1 MKGCDDRARLA
12 RALTAK
18 GGTPIGGGIPGIM
31 PGYTIGGYPGGGP
44 PGAPGGGYI
53 ARESPTVSAVGTIDA
68 REKRSAV
75 KGSRVEAKRRVN
87 FLSCR
92 PRFTHQERIFTGAS
106 RAVHVSLDTRVTMA
120 GLLRLSRQLVGA
132 GRMASLAAPVVSTR
146 GMAIDVDTGGRTHGG
161 LSDEDRIF
169 TNLYGKHDPFLKG
182 AMKRGDWY
190 NTKELMLMGPD
201 WIVNEM
207 KASGLRGRGGAG
219 FPSGLK
225 WSFMPKVRRTPRPP
239 T

>member
-75 KGSRVEAKRRVN
+75 
-87 FLSCR
+87 
-92 PRFTHQERIFTGAS
+92 
-106 RAVHVSLDTRVTMA
+106 RAVE
-120 GLLRLSRQLVGA
+120 SRQN
-132 GRMASLAAPVVSTR
+132 
-146 GMAIDVDTGGRTHGG
+146 DG
-161 LSDEDRIF
+161 LIS
-169 TNLYGKHDPFLKG
+169 
-182 AMKRGDWY
+182 
-190 NTKELMLMGPD
+190 
-201 WIVNEM
+201 
-207 KASGLRGRGGAG
+207 
-219 FPSGLK
+219 
-225 WSFMPKVRRTPRPP
+225 
-239 T
+239 